1 MFSRHTLLAIL
12 VSVSAN
18 LALAADN
25 VLYKWKDAEGNIKYG
40 DRPPKGIPYER
51 IKVRQAKSG
60 SAAAPI
66 TEKMDAPKQDNSAV
80 EKELSKAQKQ
90 MAEACRIAKA
100 NLQTLNNAR
109 KIRIAAD
116 DGGSRLLSDEE
127 REAKKK
133 ETQEQIDNFC
143 NPETKK

>member
-25 VLYKWKDAEGNIKYG
+25 VLYKWKDAEGNTKYG

-51 IKVRQAKSG
+51 IKVRASKSG
-60 SAAAPI
+60 NAAVPI
-66 TEKMDAPKQDNSAV
+66 TQKLDAPKQDNSDV
-80 EKELSKAQKQ
+80 EKELSKAQQQ
-90 MAEACRIAKA
+90 MVEACRIAKA
-100 NLQTLNNAR
+100 NLQTLNNSR
-109 KIRIAAD
+109 KIRVPAE
-116 DGGSRLLSDEE
+116 DGGSRLLSDDE
-127 REAKKK
+127 REEKKK

-143 NPETKK
+143 NPEEKK